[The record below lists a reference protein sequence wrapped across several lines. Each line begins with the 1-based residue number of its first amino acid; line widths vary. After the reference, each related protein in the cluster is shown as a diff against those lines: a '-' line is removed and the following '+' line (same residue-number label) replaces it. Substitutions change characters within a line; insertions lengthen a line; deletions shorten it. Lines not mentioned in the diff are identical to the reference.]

1 VDYVLAVDLGGTKI
15 YSALV
20 GSGDLIVK
28 SDVRPTEAEFGQ
40 ERVLD
45 NIMAGIG
52 AVAPLD
58 ALHGGKILGLGIGA
72 PGPLDPCAG
81 KVCYAPNLCWRDYN
95 LRDVLQGRLGVP
107 VFLENDA
114 NLAAL
119 GEHLYGAGQGHDDMV
134 FITVSTGIGGGL
146 ILRGEIY
153 DGAFGAAGEIGHLSV
168 VPDGPACSCGGRG
181 CLEAL
186 ASGWAIGGQ
195 AQRLIAAGQG
205 RRILAAAGGDAEA
218 VGCPAI
224 VQAAH
229 DGDPEAREL
238 LAAAGRY
245 LGQAIGNIANLLN
258 PSLFVIGGGVATAA
272 GRLLLEAA
280 ETAAG
285 QRVFSAL
292 RCFLKIVPASLGA
305 RAGVLGAAAYAH
317 HKLGSGKRE
326 VGCGQ

>member
-1 VDYVLAVDLGGTKI
+1 MDYVLAVDLGGTKI

-20 GSGDLIVK
+20 GPGDLIVRR
-28 SDVRPTEAEFGQ
+28 DVRPTEAELGQ

-52 AVAPLD
+52 AVAPQDVLN
-58 ALHGGKILGLGIGA
+58 GGKILGLGIGA

-81 KVCYAPNLCWRDYN
+81 KICYAPNLNWHDYN
-95 LRDVLQGRLGVP
+95 LRDVLQDRLGVP

-119 GEHLYGAGQGHDDMV
+119 GEHLYGAGQGNEDMV

-146 ILRGEIY
+146 ILKGEIY
-153 DGAFGAAGEIGHLSV
+153 DGAFGGAGEIGHLSV
-168 VPDGPACSCGGRG
+168 VPDGPACSCGRHG

-186 ASGWAIGGQ
+186 ASGWAIKGQ
-195 AQRLIAAGQG
+195 AQKLIADGKG
-205 RRILAAAGGDAEA
+205 LRILAAASGNAGLPPGT

-229 DGDPEAREL
+229 HGDPEAREL
-238 LAAAGRY
+238 LASAGRY

-258 PSLFVIGGGVATAA
+258 PSLFVIGGGVAIAA
-272 GRLLLEAA
+272 GRLLLDAA

-285 QRVFSAL
+285 QRVFPVL
-292 RCFLKIVPASLGA
+292 RCFLKIAPASLRA

-317 HKLGSGKRE
+317 RKLEG
-326 VGCGQ
+326 